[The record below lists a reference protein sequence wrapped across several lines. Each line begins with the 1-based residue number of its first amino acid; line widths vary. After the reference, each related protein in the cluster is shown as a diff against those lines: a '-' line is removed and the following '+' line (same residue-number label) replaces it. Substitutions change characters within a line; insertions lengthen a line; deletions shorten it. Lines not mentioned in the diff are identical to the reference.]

1 MPKGLALLELIRTD
15 QRVQSV
21 IAEEE
26 ENEKLYRT
34 LRNSRFLSPNDVVKW
49 LSLLF
54 RDVPSSNIGLGTEYP
69 DHKRPLC

>member
-1 MPKGLALLELIRTD
+1 
-15 QRVQSV
+15 V

-54 RDVPSSNIGLGTEYP
+54 REVPGSNIGLGTEYP